1 MTGINFRQNLRGLG
15 KKEELMQYELKVKD
29 LLTPVEEYPHIP
41 HSFTIE
47 EALVELRHYSD
58 RGYRHVLVFDERFN
72 LAAVLSMRDLLRAI
86 EPELFKTGACPKK
99 YEGYC
104 LPEDASLA
112 IMWQMSFL
120 KDCKKRMQKPISEIL
135 PSNRITTVDADDPVA
150 KALFLM
156 LKEDVNALAVVE
168 NNVVTGVIRLV
179 NILDAILEKCE

>member
-1 MTGINFRQNLRGLG
+1 
-15 KKEELMQYELKVKD
+15 MQYELKVKD

-120 KDCKKRMQKPISEIL
+120 KDCKKKMQKPISEIL
-135 PSNRITTVDADDPVA
+135 PSNKITTADADDPVA